1 MDGAKTRATL
11 MVVLAAAALS
21 ACNTE
26 RRAPRPEHAGPAP
39 LRIVVPYD
47 SPPYGFRRDGKLV
60 GLEVEFARE
69 LAASLGRPLDLLPV
83 GWADLIPTFLAGKAD
98 LAMAGLTIT
107 PAREVRMAFSDP
119 YLRSG
124 LLALMRRDDAP
135 RYPTPRSVLDTGD
148 AIGVVAGTTGER
160 FVREH
165 ARIASPL
172 VYPSATQAVTELG
185 QRRVALV
192 VHDAPVVIWFVS
204 GDEANLAALL
214 EPLDEEQLGWGMRRG
229 DDALRTAVDAVLA
242 RWRTDGT
249 RDRILDH
256 WIPYWRRLE
265 SAEARR

>member
-1 MDGAKTRATL
+1 MDGAKTRASL
-11 MVVLAAAALS
+11 VVLLAATTLA
-21 ACNTE
+21 ACNAGQHAPAPE
-26 RRAPRPEHAGPAP
+26 RARVAP
-39 LRIVVPYD
+39 LRVAVPYD

-60 GLEVEFARE
+60 GLEIEFATE

-83 GWADLIPTFLAGKAD
+83 SWTDVIPTLLAGQTD

-107 PAREVRMAFSDP
+107 PAREVRIAFSDP

-124 LLALMRRDDAP
+124 LLALMRRDDAA
-135 RYPTPRSVLDTGD
+135 RYPTPQSVLNSGD
-148 AIGVVAGTTGER
+148 AIGVVSGTTGER

-165 ARIASPL
+165 TRIASPL
-172 VYPSATQAVTELG
+172 VYPSAAGAITELG

-214 EPLDEEQLGWGMRRG
+214 KPLDEEQYGWGIRRG
-229 DDALRTAVDAVLA
+229 DDDLRTAVNATLA

-249 RDRILDH
+249 REHILDH
-256 WIPYWRRLE
+256 WVPYWRRLE
-265 SAEARR
+265 SAEGRR

>member
-1 MDGAKTRATL
+1 MDGAKTRANL
-11 MVVLAAAALS
+11 AVVLAAALLAACS
-21 ACNTE
+21 AE
-26 RRAPRPEHAGPAP
+26 RRAPAPERRPP
-39 LRIVVPYD
+39 LRIAVPYD
-47 SPPYGFRRDGKLV
+47 APPYGFRRDGKLV
-60 GLEVEFARE
+60 GLEIEFASE
-69 LAASLGRPLDLLPV
+69 LAAGLDRPLDLLPV
-83 GWADLIPTFLAGKAD
+83 SWNDVIPTLLSGQTD

-107 PAREVRMAFSDP
+107 PAREVRIAFSDP

-124 LLALMRRDDAP
+124 LLALMRRDDAA
-135 RYPTPRSVLDTGD
+135 RYPTPRSVLETGD

-172 VYPSATQAVTELG
+172 VYPSAAGAVTELG
-185 QRRVALV
+185 QRRVAVV

-214 EPLDEEQLGWGMRRG
+214 KPLDEEQYGWGIRRG
-229 DDALRTAVDAVLA
+229 DDELRGAVNAALA

-249 RDRILDH
+249 RERILDH

-265 SAEARR
+265 SAEAGR

>member
-1 MDGAKTRATL
+1 MDGAKTRASL
-11 MVVLAAAALS
+11 AVVLAAVVLG
-21 ACNTE
+21 ACNAE
-26 RRAPRPEHAGPAP
+26 RRPPAP
-39 LRIVVPYD
+39 QRPAAPPLRVAVPYD
-47 SPPYGFRRDGKLV
+47 SPPYGFRRNGDLV
-60 GLEVEFARE
+60 GLEVDFAHE
-69 LAASLGRPLDLLPV
+69 LAASLGRPLELVPV
-83 GWADLIPTFLAGKAD
+83 SWTDLIPTLLAGQTD

-107 PAREVRMAFSDP
+107 PAREVRIAFSDP

-135 RYPTPRSVLDTGD
+135 RYPTPRSVLETGD
-148 AIGVVAGTTGER
+148 AIGVVSGTTGER

-172 VYPSATQAVTELG
+172 VYPSANGAVTELG

-192 VHDAPVVIWFVS
+192 VHDAPVVVWYVS

-214 EPLDEEQLGWGMRRG
+214 TPLDEERLGWGMRRG
-229 DDALRTAVDAVLA
+229 DDDLRAAVNGALA

-249 RDRILDH
+249 RERILDH

-265 SAEARR
+265 SAEAGR